1 MNFIIVKSHLI
12 NVNHIIKLIVNDV
25 DGTFTDDLQIQFILD
40 DKSELNIKFNT
51 TLEKE
56 NAVKR
61 ILDELQYNNI
71 CDLIKF
77 TNSEYLNIHKITSLS
92 VEPLSSSVWIR
103 VYTESPFSD
112 LFEYP
117 SDFDYQAF
125 LLKIRDRA
133 L

>member
-12 NVNHIIKLIVNDV
+12 NVNHIIKLVVNDV

-51 TLEKE
+51 ALEKE
-56 NAVKR
+56 NAVKH
-61 ILDELQYNNI
+61 ILDELQCNNI

-77 TNSEYLNIHKITSLS
+77 TNSEYLNIHKIISLS
-92 VEPLSSSVWIR
+92 VEPLGSSVWIR
-103 VYTESPFSD
+103 VYTESSFSD

-125 LLKIRDRA
+125 ILKIRDRA

>member
-12 NVNHIIKLIVNDV
+12 NVNHIIKLNVNDI
-25 DGTFTDDLQIQFILD
+25 DGSFTDDLQIQFILD
-40 DKSELNIKFNT
+40 NKSELNIKFNT
-51 TLEKE
+51 ALEKE
-56 NAVKR
+56 NAVKH

-77 TNSEYLNIHKITSLS
+77 TDSEYLNIHKITSLN
-92 VEPLSSSVWIR
+92 VEPSESSIWIR
-103 VYTESPFSD
+103 VYTDSSFSD
-112 LFEYP
+112 IFEYP

-125 LLKIRDRA
+125 MLKIRERA

>member
-12 NVNHIIKLIVNDV
+12 NVNHIIKLNVNDI
-25 DGTFTDDLQIQFILD
+25 DGSFTDDLQIQFILD
-40 DKSELNIKFNT
+40 NKSELNIKFNT

-56 NAVKR
+56 NAVKY

-77 TNSEYLNIHKITSLS
+77 TDSEYLNIHKITSLN
-92 VEPLSSSVWIR
+92 VEPSESSIWIR
-103 VYTESPFSD
+103 VYTDSSFSD
-112 LFEYP
+112 IFEYP

-125 LLKIRDRA
+125 MLKIRERA